1 MKEEAD
7 LENSILNSTTG
18 SNDEK
23 KQSYNFKQPQS

>member
-23 KQSYNFKQPQS
+23 KQS